1 MNKKSQSNAIDRN
14 LCTASPELQLEIVD
28 ENLDR
33 TILNPSSEPVPSSS
47 SRSAAP
53 PEHKETYVNMMYNN
67 STGTV
72 SPGTVESPIED
83 DDDAEMMHSRTKKL
97 TKAPFRFKQFN
108 IMKNSNYKLKQMSPP
123 PTELPS
129 SPVDE
134 KPAKFER
141 QKSTTSSTRSSSSS
155 SRLKKLFM
163 LSRADPSRKRQKDIS
178 LRNLRHVL

>member
-33 TILNPSSEPVPSSS
+33 TILTPSNEPVPSSS
-47 SRSAAP
+47 SRNAA
-53 PEHKETYVNMMYNN
+53 PEHKETYVNMMYNS
-67 STGTV
+67 ST

-123 PTELPS
+123 PTELAS

-141 QKSTTSSTRSSSSS
+141 QKSNTSSTRSSSSS

>member
-28 ENLDR
+28 ENLD
-33 TILNPSSEPVPSSS
+33 NPSSEPVPSSS
-47 SRSAAP
+47 SRSAV

-123 PTELPS
+123 PTELAS